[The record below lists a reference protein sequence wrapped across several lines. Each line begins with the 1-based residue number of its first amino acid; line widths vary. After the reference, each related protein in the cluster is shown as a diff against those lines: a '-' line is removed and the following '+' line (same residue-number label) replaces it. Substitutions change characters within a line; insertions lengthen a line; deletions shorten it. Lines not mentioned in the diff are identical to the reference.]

1 LSTKHILEG
10 QYVIFMSM
18 ILIKSFLFIA
28 SFFVIWYASGIII
41 NVVDSLAHR
50 LKMSS
55 FVISFFVL
63 GILTSIPEFS
73 VGLNSIINGRPEIF
87 VGNLLGASLII
98 FILVIP
104 ILAIFG
110 NGIKLV
116 HQLTEKNL
124 IFSLLVVATPVF
136 LIADNL
142 LTRTEGVF
150 LIFIYGILFY
160 FIEKKGGLL
169 KIFEE
174 KTLPNKKNLAEI
186 ITRLIFAISVI
197 FFTSNFIV
205 NQTIYFS
212 QYFGISSFIISLIFL
227 SIGTNLPELSLAVR
241 SVTMGKKDIAL
252 GDYLGSSAAN
262 TLFFGILTLL
272 NGKRV
277 VFGNYAIQTL
287 ILTLLGL
294 GIFYLFS
301 RSKNDI
307 SRKEGL
313 ILLLVYVVFISV
325 ELIFK

>member
-1 LSTKHILEG
+1 
-10 QYVIFMSM
+10 M
-18 ILIKSFLFIA
+18 IYIKLVLFIA

-41 NVVDSLAHR
+41 NAVDSLAHR

-55 FVISFFVL
+55 FAVSFFVL

-110 NGIKLV
+110 NGVRLV

-150 LIFIYGILFY
+150 LIFIYVILFY

-174 KTLPNKKNLAEI
+174 NTLPSRKNLAEI

-205 NQTIYFS
+205 NQTVYFS

-241 SVTMGKKDIAL
+241 SVAMGKKDIAL
-252 GDYLGSSAAN
+252 GDYLGSAAAN

-277 VFGNYAIQTL
+277 IFGNYAIQTL
-287 ILTLLGL
+287 ALTLLGL
-294 GIFYLFS
+294 GVFYVFS

-313 ILLLVYVVFISV
+313 ILLLVYVVFILV
-325 ELIFK
+325 ELVFK

>member
-1 LSTKHILEG
+1 
-10 QYVIFMSM
+10 M
-18 ILIKSFLFIA
+18 IIGRLLLFFA

-41 NVVDSLAHR
+41 NSVENLAHR
-50 LKMSS
+50 LRISS
-55 FVISFFVL
+55 FALSFFVL
-63 GILTSIPEFS
+63 GILTSIPELS
-73 VGLNSIINGRPEIF
+73 VGLNSIINNRPEIF
-87 VGNLLGASLII
+87 VGNLLGASLILFI
-98 FILVIP
+98 FVIP

-110 NGIKLV
+110 NGVKLV

-136 LIADNL
+136 LIADGL

-150 LIFIYGILFY
+150 LIFIYIILFY

-174 KTLPNKKNLAEI
+174 NTLPKKKNLIEI
-186 ITRLIFAISVI
+186 STRLIFAIGVI

-212 QYFGISSFIISLIFL
+212 EYFGVSSFIISLIFL
-227 SIGTNLPELSLAVR
+227 SLGTNFPELSLAIR
-241 SVTMGKKDIAL
+241 SVAMGKKDIAL
-252 GDYLGSSAAN
+252 GDYLGSAAAN
-262 TLFFGILTLL
+262 TLFFGGLTLL

-277 VFGNYAIQTL
+277 TFGNYTIQTL
-287 ILTLLGL
+287 LLTLLGL
-294 GIFYLFS
+294 GVFYAFA

-313 ILLLVYVVFISV
+313 TLLLVYVLFIV
-325 ELIFK
+325 TELLFR